1 VSIANR
7 VGPAATAGPQHRT
20 DPNEGTLATAP
31 ITAAPTEPMRQP
43 FHGRRIVIYASIAVA
58 MTAPGQ
64 TPGVSPFIDHVMAE
78 LDLSRS
84 AVSTAYLIGTLCGA
98 AALPL
103 VGLLVD
109 RYGPRKAMLAIAA
122 TFGFVLIGLSLVTEV
137 VGLTAGF
144 VGIRLAG
151 QGALGL
157 AAVTVT
163 AYWFQRRRG
172 TMLGVVSAVGGAGI
186 TMSPVVIERLIAH
199 LDWRTVWFLE
209 GLAVWAIV
217 IPIALFGIRN
227 RPQDVGQ
234 LVDGNPALA
243 AARTHERSGTRAEA
257 LRTPYFWVLAAGTA
271 VVAMLVTAVV
281 FHQIDLLGMRG
292 LTTAQAATNFLPQ
305 TAAALGGTL
314 LLGYLVD
321 RLRRPQLLI
330 VGAMGLLAAALASAT
345 VVAPGWSAL
354 CYGAAIGA
362 SMGGMKA
369 VETALTP
376 RLFGT
381 AHLGSIRGIV
391 AAIGVG
397 GTALGPVLFAV
408 AKEASGGYT
417 AILLTTTV
425 LPLAVCVA
433 ALVTP
438 MPPRASATGV

>member
-1 VSIANR
+1 MSKANSIGSGRAR
-7 VGPAATAGPQHRT
+7 SGAAAGA
-20 DPNEGTLATAP
+20 DPNEGTLAAAHTTAP
-31 ITAAPTEPMRQP
+31 AESMRQP
-43 FHGRRIVIYASIAVA
+43 FHGRRIVVYASVAVV

-84 AVSTAYLIGTLCGA
+84 AIATAYLIGTLAGA

-103 VGLLVD
+103 IGRLVD
-109 RYGPRKAMLAIAA
+109 RYGARKAMLAIAA
-122 TFGFVLIGLSLVTEV
+122 SFGMVLIGLSLVTEI

-157 AAVTVT
+157 TAVTVT
-163 AYWFQRRRG
+163 AYWFRRRRG
-172 TMLGVVSAVGGAGI
+172 TVLGIVSAVGGAGI
-186 TMSPVVIERLIAH
+186 TLSPILIERLIAH
-199 LDWRTVWFLE
+199 LDWRTVWLLE
-209 GLAVWAIV
+209 GLAVWAVV

-234 LVDGNPALA
+234 LVDGGNGPAA
-243 AARTHERSGTRAEA
+243 GYARERSATRAEA
-257 LRTPYFWVLAAGTA
+257 LRTPYFWVLAGGTA

-281 FHQIDLLGMRG
+281 FHQIDLLGARG
-292 LTTAQAATNFLPQ
+292 LTTAQAAANFLPQ
-305 TAAALGGTL
+305 TAASLAGTL
-314 LLGYLVD
+314 LLGYLMD
-321 RLRRPQLLI
+321 RIRRPQLLI
-330 VGAMGLLAAALASAT
+330 VGAMGLLAAALVSAT
-345 VVAPGWSAL
+345 VVGPGWSAL

-381 AHLGSIRGIV
+381 AHLGAVRGIV
-391 AAIGVG
+391 TAIGVAG
-397 GTALGPVLFAV
+397 AAVGPVLFAV
-408 AKEASGGYT
+408 GQEATGGYT

-425 LPLAVCVA
+425 LPLAVCFA
-433 ALVTP
+433 ALATP
-438 MPPRASATGV
+438 LPARARP